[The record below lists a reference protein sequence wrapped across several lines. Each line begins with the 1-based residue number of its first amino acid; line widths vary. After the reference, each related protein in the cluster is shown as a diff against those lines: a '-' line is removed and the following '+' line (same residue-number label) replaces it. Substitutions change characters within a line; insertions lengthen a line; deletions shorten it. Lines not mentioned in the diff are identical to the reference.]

1 MVLAA
6 TALLAP
12 LADVSGTGAASNVS
26 GGAVLT
32 LVLPLAL
39 LAIVLVLGWL
49 AVRTGWP
56 SGKPFSD
63 MKPLSACV
71 IGSKPGRMA
80 KGPWR
85 P

>member
-39 LAIVLVLGWL
+39 LAIVLALGWL

-56 SGKPFSD
+56 SLPTTRHPAPPRHRWHLRRHDG
-63 MKPLSACV
+63 
-71 IGSKPGRMA
+71 
-80 KGPWR
+80 
-85 P
+85 

>member
-56 SGKPFSD
+56 SLPTTRHPAPQRHRRHPRRHD
-63 MKPLSACV
+63 E
-71 IGSKPGRMA
+71 
-80 KGPWR
+80 
-85 P
+85 